1 MRFCELGW
9 RMTSR
14 RRFIELV
21 PAAGAALLWGA
32 PAHAQATRLDEND
45 PKALAVGYVHDA
57 TRVDAKKYPKY
68 VPGETCAACQFYLAA
83 PTEPWGPCSI
93 FPRKLVAARGWCDAF
108 ATRPAKR

>member
-1 MRFCELGW
+1 
-9 RMTSR
+9 MTSR

>member
-1 MRFCELGW
+1 
-9 RMTSR
+9 MTSR

-45 PKALAVGYVHDA
+45 PKAVAVGYVHDA

-68 VPGETCAACQFYLAA
+68 VPGETCATCQFYLAA
-83 PTEPWGPCSI
+83 PTETWGPCSI